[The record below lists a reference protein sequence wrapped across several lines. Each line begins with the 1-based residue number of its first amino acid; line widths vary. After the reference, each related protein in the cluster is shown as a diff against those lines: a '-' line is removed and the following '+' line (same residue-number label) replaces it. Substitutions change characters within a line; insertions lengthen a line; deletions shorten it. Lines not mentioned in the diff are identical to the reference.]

1 MSPLLLHLNQTMIDK
16 DAIQKEVESVLEGT
30 DKFIVEIKVKAG
42 NKITVL
48 LDSDTDISIDDCIDI
63 TRHIESVYDREAE
76 DYDLTVSSAG
86 IDQPYKMLRQYT
98 KNIGREVEVT
108 FTDGT
113 VFSGKLVAA
122 DKDKFSVYRKT
133 KVKKVETEETKE
145 VLFSEIKHTKE
156 VISFK

>member
-1 MSPLLLHLNQTMIDK
+1 M
-16 DAIQKEVESVLEGT
+16 LEGT
-30 DKFIVEIKVKAG
+30 DKFVVEIKVKAG
-42 NKITVL
+42 NKITVS
-48 LDSDTDISIDDCIDI
+48 LDSDTDISIDDCIEI
-63 TRHIESVYDREAE
+63 TRHIESVFDRETE
-76 DYDLTVSSAG
+76 DYELMVSSAG
-86 IDQPYKMLRQYT
+86 IDQPYKMLRQYI

-108 FTDGT
+108 FADGT

-145 VLFSEIKHTKE
+145 ISYTEIKHTKE

>member
-1 MSPLLLHLNQTMIDK
+1 MIEK

-30 DKFIVEIKVKAG
+30 DKFVVEIKVKAG
-42 NKITVL
+42 NRITVL
-48 LDSDTDISIDDCIDI
+48 LDSDTDIAIDDCIAV
-63 TRHIESVYDREAE
+63 TRHIESVFNRETE

-113 VFSGKLVAA
+113 VFQGNLVSA

-133 KVKKVETEETKE
+133 KVKKVETEETRE
-145 VLFSEIKHTKE
+145 ILFSEIKHTKE
-156 VISFK
+156 VISFSK